1 MAKVARSIRPEYLQT
16 GSGSTHD
23 GAVRTDG
30 NTGEVAHILLGELST
45 AGEGE
50 GTLAP
55 AQLLGGLAGCGC
67 TDGDIVIEVSLNI
80 GGIWIRKGDGV
91 IGIARGILQQNL
103 TAAAGDVRTLLAD
116 KAGVGCAASGGHSD
130 IVALRGQPNR

>member
-1 MAKVARSIRPEYLQT
+1 MAKVARVDPAQYLQT

-80 GGIWIRKGDGV
+80 SGIGIRKGDGV
-91 IGIARGILQQNL
+91 LGIAE
-103 TAAAGDVRTLLAD
+103 AFFSRT
-116 KAGVGCAASGGHSD
+116 
-130 IVALRGQPNR
+130 